1 MTRLLI
7 KGGTVLTMAGS
18 NHAEA
23 DVLIEDGWISEIA
36 PGLRDR
42 SADVIDAS
50 EAIVMPGFVDAHRH
64 LWRTI
69 AKHLVDPAVVE
80 GLAAHLEPDDVYA
93 STLLGLVASAAAGT
107 TTLVDWC
114 DVATSNA
121 HLEAALQAHA
131 DAGLRTVFSRGLTPV
146 RSRQ

>member
-1 MTRLLI
+1 MSRLLI

-42 SADVIDAS
+42 NADVIDAS

-69 AKHLVDPAVVE
+69 A
-80 GLAAHLEPDDVYA
+80 
-93 STLLGLVASAAAGT
+93 
-107 TTLVDWC
+107 
-114 DVATSNA
+114 
-121 HLEAALQAHA
+121 
-131 DAGLRTVFSRGLTPV
+131 
-146 RSRQ
+146 